1 VTAIND
7 APTATNLV
15 ITVLEDTA
23 TNLTLLGGDVDGPVT
38 FAILNSPTNGA
49 LSNFNTNTGAITY
62 SPNLNYN
69 GADNFR
75 FTVTDGSLTATGQVS
90 ITVTPI
96 NDAPTA
102 TNLVIT
108 VPEDTATN
116 LLLLGGDV
124 DSPVTFAILSN
135 PTNGTLSN
143 FNTNT
148 GAITYTPLLNYNGPD
163 AFRFTVTDGSL
174 TATGQVNITVTPVND

>member
-75 FTVTDGSLTATGQVS
+75 FTVTDGSLLATGSVS
-90 ITVTPI
+90 LTVTAL
-96 NDAPTA
+96 NDAP
-102 TNLVIT
+102 L
-108 VPEDTATN
+108 ATN
-116 LLLLGGDV
+116 LLVTLPEDTSTNLTLLGGDV
-124 DSPVTFAILSN
+124 ESPVIFAILNS
-135 PTNGTLSN
+135 PTNGALSN

-148 GAITYTPLLNYNGPD
+148 GAITYTPNLNFNGAD
-163 AFRFTVTDGSL
+163 NFRFTVTD
-174 TATGQVNITVTPVND
+174 